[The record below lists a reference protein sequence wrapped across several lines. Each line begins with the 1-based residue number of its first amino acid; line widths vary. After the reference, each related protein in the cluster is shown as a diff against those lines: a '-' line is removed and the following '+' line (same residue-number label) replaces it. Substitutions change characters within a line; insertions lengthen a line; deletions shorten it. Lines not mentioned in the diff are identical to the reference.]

1 MIVTRILDS
10 VDRVRRRVFVPT
22 MGALHDGHRELIR
35 VARRN
40 AGSDGEVVVSFR
52 EPDTVA
58 AGEDYDSYPRTME
71 ADEALCRQEGVDI
84 LCALRRRHLRIEHKD
99 PR

>member
-10 VDRVRRRVFVPT
+10 VDRVPRRVFVPT
-22 MGALHDGHRELIR
+22 MGALHEGHLELIR

-40 AGSDGEVVVSFR
+40 AGSDGEVVVSVFVN
-52 EPDTVA
+52 PTQFA

-71 ADEALCRQEGVDI
+71 ADEALCRHKI
-84 LCALRRRHLRIEHKD
+84 LY
-99 PR
+99 